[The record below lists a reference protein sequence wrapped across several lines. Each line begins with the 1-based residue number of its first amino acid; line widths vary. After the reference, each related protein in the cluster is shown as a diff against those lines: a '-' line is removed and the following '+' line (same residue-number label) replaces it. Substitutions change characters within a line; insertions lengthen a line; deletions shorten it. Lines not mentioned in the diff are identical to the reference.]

1 MTDQTPRVLL
11 GDSRPASRA
20 LFESLCG
27 EQGWH
32 LLAVE
37 SSFQVLR
44 MVRDTSDVALVL
56 LDPALP
62 GSGVSG
68 RDVAKTLK
76 ASSQFGALPVLFVLH
91 QGEPVPEGAAVN
103 GSIRIDAAP
112 AAVLAAMREAMGG
125 AASAAPRP
133 EAAPEPAPPAEE
145 PPPRELTAA
154 AAAPALRPMETPAA
168 ETAPAARSARVIV
181 ADTVATT
188 RAVLDPLFERHGWEM
203 LAVESGFQVLRIVRD
218 TEVDLVLI
226 NPTLQASGVSGADIA
241 RTIKGAAQFR
251 KLPVLFVLHRGQT
264 PPEGAKV
271 DGAVEIDAWA
281 PARVAAAINT
291 AMGRAADAVDGTAV
305 AQAAP
310 EPPSP
315 GPAVPA
321 AHPGPAVAEAPAAG
335 TVASEQ
341 LEQIREELLA
351 EARSAAEEAV
361 RRYAAAA
368 GRSLTEQVAALA
380 GGTIPG
386 AAERLDRHEREL
398 AALAQE
404 LSAARQS
411 REALSATAADSTAV
425 EDAVRRFLADE
436 GQRLAEQTLAAAARD
451 AVSTLAR
458 AEPDRDAVEQIVRE
472 YLGGPGRTLVEQAV
486 SDLAREVLP
495 LVVGQA
501 GDRPAP
507 PAPAEALAEQALHE
521 IREQVLAEGRQSLE
535 AVARQLAE
543 TEGRAA
549 IERSAREFL
558 AGAGRSA
565 AEQLLATLARE
576 AVPAIAERL
585 VQRELARLPAP
596 AARLDE
602 LLAQLSEQLSTEARR
617 GAEAAGRE
625 LAAAE
630 GRRAL
635 EGAVRQYVTADAR
648 ALAEELIRA
657 AAREAVPAVAERLI
671 AAEIARLRREYR
683 LP

>member
-1 MTDQTPRVLL
+1 MTDQTAHVLL

-20 LFESLCG
+20 LFESLCA

-44 MVRDTSDVALVL
+44 MVRDTSDIALVL

-91 QGEPVPEGAAVN
+91 RGEPVPEGAAVN
-103 GSIRIDAAP
+103 GSIRIDTAP

-145 PPPRELTAA
+145 PSPRELTAA
-154 AAAPALRPMETPAA
+154 AAAPALRPVETPAA

-281 PARVAAAINT
+281 PTRVAAAINT
-291 AMGRAADAVDGTAV
+291 AMGRAADAVDRTAV

-321 AHPGPAVAEAPAAG
+321 ASPGPTVAEAPAAG

-361 RRYAAAA
+361 GRYAAAA
-368 GRSLTEQVAALA
+368 GRSLTEQGAALA

-386 AAERLDRHEREL
+386 A
-398 AALAQE
+398 
-404 LSAARQS
+404 
-411 REALSATAADSTAV
+411 V
-425 EDAVRRFLADE
+425 EDAVRRFVAGE

-451 AVSTLAR
+451 AVSTLARELVAQEVERLPDPAARLEQLLGDARERLAQDARAALAASPAAR

-507 PAPAEALAEQALHE
+507 PAPAEPLAEQALRE

-535 AVARQLAE
+535 AATRQLAE
-543 TEGRAA
+543 TEGRPA
-549 IERSAREFL
+549 IERAAREFL
-558 AGAGRSA
+558 AG
-565 AEQLLATLARE
+565 
-576 AVPAIAERL
+576 
-585 VQRELARLPAP
+585 
-596 AARLDE
+596 
-602 LLAQLSEQLSTEARR
+602 
-617 GAEAAGRE
+617 AGRE